1 MQKGE
6 KSNGVG
12 CMCVP
17 LCSTVGGPFVCRDP
31 GGSERQVAVQ
41 SLLVFRLQGLVHSSP
56 AKEAP
61 LLAAEVLTLMS
72 SFLGSFLLGH
82 GGQRVK
88 GVSLHLKESPE
99 SLTGAPPLLSSW
111 RSSRRPAPRDSHSDP
126 GF

>member
-1 MQKGE
+1 MAVQKGE

-17 LCSTVGGPFVCRDP
+17 LCWCVSVRERAVMKHGWWAVCMQGPW
-31 GGSERQVAVQ
+31 GSERQLAVQ
-41 SLLVFRLQGLVHSSP
+41 SLLVFRLQGLVHSSR

-61 LLAAEVLTLMS
+61 LLAPEVLTLMS

-82 GGQRVK
+82 GGQRVN

-99 SLTGAPPLLSSW
+99 SLTGAQPLLSSW
-111 RSSRRPAPRDSHSDP
+111 SS
-126 GF
+126 